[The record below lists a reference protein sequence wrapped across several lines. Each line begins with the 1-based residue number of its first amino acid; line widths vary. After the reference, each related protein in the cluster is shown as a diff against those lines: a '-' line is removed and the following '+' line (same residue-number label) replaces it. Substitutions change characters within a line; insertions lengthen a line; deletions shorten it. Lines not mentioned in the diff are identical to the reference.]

1 MVRPLRSLYERIA
14 ILGKTEDERRLLVE
28 GLRLFLESEAGFT
41 VEQEVVANQS
51 PECFR
56 VPRSLV
62 ILALTAK
69 RALEDSRFIDTD
81 KKLAV
86 ADRLNNAI
94 WRELLGGIAGRN
106 FL

>member
-1 MVRPLRSLYERIA
+1 MPKPLRSLQERIVT
-14 ILGKTEDERRLLVE
+14 LGKTEDERRLLVE
-28 GLRLFLESEAGFT
+28 GLRLFLESEEGFT
-41 VEQEVVANQS
+41 VEQDVVANQS

-69 RALEDSRFIDTD
+69 RTLEDDRFIDTD
-81 KKLAV
+81 NKRAV
-86 ADRLNNAI
+86 ADRINSAI